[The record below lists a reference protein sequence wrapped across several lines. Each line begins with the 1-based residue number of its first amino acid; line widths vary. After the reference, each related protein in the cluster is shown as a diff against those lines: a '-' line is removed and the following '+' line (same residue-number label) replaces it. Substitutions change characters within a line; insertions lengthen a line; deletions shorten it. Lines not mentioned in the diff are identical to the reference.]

1 VKTVPSTR
9 GAIPAA
15 ATRLVSAGVAGF
27 LLVAFLAG
35 HALASLQDKAPDGVE
50 ALAAAPLTT
59 ASTQGKS
66 GAGSRLEEIR
76 RLARRG
82 LLDSAYARCR
92 QAMASGEDGPSMRFL
107 AAKLAPEGKVSA
119 GHFKDLVEA
128 GRSGPEKEE
137 SLFRLG
143 QYYYAAG
150 RYHLAIPSFRD
161 YVRNH
166 PKGDWKEPAHYWM
179 GSACLAFAQTRPEKS
194 DYLDTGLV
202 YFRRLLDQ
210 TPSHHYYH
218 PLALEGIAKIKVA
231 RGEWREAWEA
241 AQAAL
246 VKAPEDER
254 ASILLLAAQLGR
266 SMDRQEESRLVS
278 RLAAEH
284 PASPEV
290 RHLRKLNGNANPRD
304 WRAPALPG
312 APTEAAPAADG
323 GRTEEKPATEKADL
337 SPEATATKVE
347 AHPKTGA
354 GGETFTLQLGAF
366 SQPDNARGLVAD
378 LARLG
383 FKPEVKEAERGD
395 RRLYQVRLGRF
406 ATVEEALEFSRLN
419 LLPRKL
425 PSQPV
430 PVQ

>member
-1 VKTVPSTR
+1 MASPTPF
-9 GAIPAA
+9 GILAA
-15 ATRLVSAGVAGF
+15 SA
-27 LLVAFLAG
+27 LLALAG
-35 HALASLQDKAPDGVE
+35 RPHASLQAKAPGAE
-50 ALAAAPLTT
+50 KTLAAAFQSATPARAAGT
-59 ASTQGKS
+59 
-66 GAGSRLEEIR
+66 GSRLEEIR

-82 LLDSAYARCR
+82 MLDSAYALCR
-92 QAMASGEDGPSMRFL
+92 QAMASGEDDPSMRFL
-107 AAKLAPEGKVSA
+107 SAKLAPEGKVSA

-128 GRSGPEKEE
+128 GRSGTEKEE

-150 RYHLAIPSFRD
+150 RYHLAIPAFRD

-179 GSACLAFAQTRPEKS
+179 GSACLAFVQTRPEKS

-202 YFRRLLDQ
+202 YFRSLLEQ
-210 TPSHHYYH
+210 TPAHHYYH

-231 RGEWREAWEA
+231 RGEWREAWDA
-241 AQAAL
+241 AQGAL

-266 SMDRQEESRLVS
+266 SLDRGEETRLVS
-278 RLAAEH
+278 RLVNEH

-290 RHLRKLNGNANPRD
+290 RYLRKLNGAAKPGD

-312 APTEAAPAADG
+312 AP
-323 GRTEEKPATEKADL
+323 
-337 SPEATATKVE
+337 PEASATVDGIEQEQGSMIQITADRDSKD
-347 AHPKTGA
+347 GY
-354 GGETFTLQLGAF
+354 TLQLGAF
-366 SQPDNARGLVAD
+366 AQPDNARGLVSD
-378 LARLG
+378 LAKHG

-406 ATVEEALEFSRLN
+406 ATVEEALEFARTN
-419 LLPRKL
+419 LQPRKL
-425 PSQPV
+425 ASQPV
-430 PVQ
+430 PFR